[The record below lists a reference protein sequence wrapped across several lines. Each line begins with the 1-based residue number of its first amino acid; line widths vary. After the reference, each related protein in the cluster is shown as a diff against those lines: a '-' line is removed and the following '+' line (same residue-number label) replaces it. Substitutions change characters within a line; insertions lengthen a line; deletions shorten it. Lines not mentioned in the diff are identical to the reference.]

1 MFDDFDDFFNE
12 EDTLRLLD
20 RYREILL
27 KKSGFLDV
35 GEFEIVIEHFADR
48 FSFKEA
54 IEAVRLGLHQ
64 HPTSAPLKLKYIQ
77 LLIETGKPARA
88 LGLLKTIQKADITGH
103 EFYLAKGA
111 ALNLTGKYRE
121 AKVEFEK
128 ALRHADGPLDDVAY
142 SIAHSFLQME
152 MPASAIR
159 YLMMALH
166 HQKDNLLVLYDL
178 AVCYERTDA
187 PEKSIACYRRY
198 LDLDPFA
205 EFVWNNLGQLYAE
218 MGKISDA
225 LEAFDYALAVSPQY
239 YSAYFSKAD
248 LYLMNDNPDKAIEVF
263 EELLLWDPSNVHA
276 LCELGNCHREV
287 QNYSDAMK
295 AYTKAIGIADDCP
308 EAWYGKGMVYCHQN
322 RFRLAVSPLKKAV
335 NLQPENPDYWFMY
348 GEASAATGKL
358 DQAITAYTKAS
369 ELNPH
374 DIDAWLS
381 CAQIMFIKKRIT
393 EAIYL
398 LTRFYRYHENNPT
411 LNYRLAAYHAYLDNK
426 QEALQYF
433 EKGLSLN
440 FPEHREL
447 FNSYPKTKNYPG
459 FKRLID
465 KLLTHRKTA

>member
-12 EDTLRLLD
+12 EDTLDLLD

-35 GEFEIVIEHFADR
+35 GEFELVIEHFADR
-48 FSFKEA
+48 FNFKEA
-54 IEAVRLGLHQ
+54 IEAVQLGLNQ
-64 HPTSAPLKLKYIQ
+64 HPSSAPLKLKYIQ

-88 LGLLKTIQKADITGH
+88 LGLLKTIHRADISGH
-103 EFYLAKGA
+103 EYYLARGA

-121 AKVEFEK
+121 AKAAFEK
-128 ALRHADGPLDDVAY
+128 ALRHSDGPLDEVAY

-152 MPASAIR
+152 MPSSAIR
-159 YLMMALH
+159 YLMIALH

-178 AVCYERTDA
+178 AVCYERIDA
-187 PEKSIACYRRY
+187 PEKSIACYKRY

-205 EFVWNNLGQLYAE
+205 EFVWNNLGQLYAD
-218 MGKISDA
+218 MGKISAA

-248 LYLMNDNPDKAIEVF
+248 LYLMNDDPDKAIGVF
-263 EELLLWDPSNVHA
+263 DELLLWDPSNIRA
-276 LCELGNCHREV
+276 LCALGDCHREIR
-287 QNYSDAMK
+287 NYGDAMK
-295 AYTKAIGIADDCP
+295 AYKKAIDFADDCP
-308 EAWYGKGMVYCHQN
+308 EAWYGKGMVYYLQN
-322 RFRLAVSPLKKAV
+322 RFRLAVSPFKKAV
-335 NLQPENPDYWFMY
+335 ILQPENPDFWYMY
-348 GEASAATGKL
+348 GEASSAAGKL
-358 DQAITAYTKAS
+358 DQAFIAYTKAS

-381 CAQIMFIKKRIT
+381 CAQVMFIKKRIT
-393 EAIYL
+393 EAIHL
-398 LTRFYRYHENNPT
+398 LTRFYRYHENNAS

-440 FPEHREL
+440 FQEHRGL
-447 FNSYPKTKNYPG
+447 FKSFPKTKNYPG

-465 KLLTHRKTA
+465 KLLTPRKIV